1 MPKGICY
8 VETKNLDG
16 ETNLKHKRAS
26 KEILALGRQEEMWW
40 RSLRERWCSVR
51 NRMIGYIALLALLRW
66 GRGRGRWLLILI
78 RYCLGEVHLGIRSGL
93 LGWLFIL
100 DMILR

>member
-1 MPKGICY
+1 M
-8 VETKNLDG
+8 
-16 ETNLKHKRAS
+16 
-26 KEILALGRQEEMWW
+26 
-40 RSLRERWCSVR
+40 R